1 MTTLTADFPTINPLY
16 SKQILDNKFDPINIS
31 KLCTDVTDDKS
42 IELKKVWKSP
52 PDRMTQNLATLED

>member
-31 KLCTDVTDDKS
+31 KLCTDVTD
-42 IELKKVWKSP
+42 EQVNRAKKG
-52 PDRMTQNLATLED
+52 LEITTG